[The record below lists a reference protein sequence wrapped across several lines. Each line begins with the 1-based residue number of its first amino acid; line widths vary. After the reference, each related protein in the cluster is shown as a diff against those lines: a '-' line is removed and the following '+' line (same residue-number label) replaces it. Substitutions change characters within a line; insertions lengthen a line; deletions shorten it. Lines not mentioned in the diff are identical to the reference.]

1 MRKKESKVPGMGLI
15 REEEVDE
22 VSQEC
27 AVHGG
32 GQGGEVDE
40 VTQECTHGV
49 DQGMEVDEVT

>member
-32 GQGGEVDE
+32 GQGGEVTRE
-40 VTQECTHGV
+40 GR
-49 DQGMEVDEVT
+49 